1 MIKKSGIPVV
11 IDFESPEL
19 IEFDRVCFD
28 HETTNYQLTRYFID
42 RGCEN
47 ILCFYPNS
55 GYHWFEA
62 KYAGYNRAIKEAG
75 LTPMPP
81 VNTSEKPQ
89 YYRRTKENFDE
100 FVRLYAGFMV
110 EHFTGKI
117 QPQVILASSDW
128 EVPVI
133 AAACRL
139 FGKESGKDVL
149 IGGYDNKVS
158 TNPWRDFD
166 QTAPCITVDKKNTEV
181 GRKLI
186 KLLDQRI
193 NNELANEPVKI
204 PVEGDLIVM

>member
-1 MIKKSGIPVV
+1 MSLVLIEKTGPVTKVTLNLPDRRNPISDNEV
-11 IDFESPEL
+11 IDALLDAVHAADS
-19 IEFDRVCFD
+19 DQSV
-28 HETTNYQLTRYFID
+28 
-42 RGCEN
+42 
-47 ILCFYPNS
+47 
-55 GYHWFEA
+55 
-62 KYAGYNRAIKEAG
+62 RAIILTGAGTAFSSGGDLSKMEAG
-75 LTPMPP
+75 VGLRGAHPIETDR
-81 VNTSEKPQ
+81 N
-89 YYRRTKENFDE
+89 YRAGIQ
-100 FVRLYAGFMV
+100 RL
-110 EHFTGKI
+110 
-117 QPQVILASSDW
+117 PLAFQSL